1 MGCVV
6 EIAIMKQSGLA
17 FLGALFFAGVA
28 ISQRAVDPEFVPR
41 IEMPQYK
48 AGQGPRVIV
57 DAAHLNHDTAEGSYL
72 PFAELLRRDGYTVA
86 SNHDAFTLTALGR
99 ADILVIVNAM
109 HKQSET
115 DWAPLP
121 SLPAFTK
128 AEIAAVELWVREGGS
143 LLLIAD
149 HMPLAG
155 HAESLAAVFG
165 VRFYNGFAYD
175 ASQSPQTTFRR
186 SDGSLARSV
195 VTDGRKAEEGVEFVT
210 TFTGQAFRLDP
221 MIDAEPLLIFPEG
234 SVLLLPEVA
243 FRFSDSTARISAA
256 NLLQGAIVRHG
267 TGRVAVLGE
276 AAMFGARLAGPDR
289 VPIGMNAPSAR
300 WNSRFAINLVRWLS
314 GAL

>member
-1 MGCVV
+1 M
-6 EIAIMKQSGLA
+6 ARLLSGLA
-17 FLGALFFAGVA
+17 VVGVLFFLASSA
-28 ISQRAVDPEFVPR
+28 ISQQAVDPAFVPR
-41 IEMPQYK
+41 IERPQYK
-48 AGQGPRVIV
+48 AGQGPRVVI

-72 PFAELLRRDGYTVA
+72 PFAELLRRDGYTVE
-86 SNHDAFTLTALGR
+86 SNHDTFTPRVLDR
-99 ADILVIVNAM
+99 ADVFVIVNAM
-109 HKQSET
+109 HRQSET

-128 AEIAAVELWVREGGS
+128 AEIVAVEQWIRGGGA

-155 HAESLAAVFG
+155 HAESLAAAFG
-165 VRFYNGFAYD
+165 VRFQNGFAYD
-175 ASQSPQTTFRR
+175 DGTRRPQTTFRR

-195 VTDGRKAEEGVEFVT
+195 VTDGRNADERVEFVT

-221 MIDAEPLLIFPEG
+221 RIDAQPLLIFPEG

-243 FRFSDSTARISAA
+243 FRFSDSTPRISAA
-256 NLLQGAIVRHG
+256 KLVQGAIVRHG
-267 TGRVAVLGE
+267 RGRVAVLGE
-276 AAMFGARLAGPDR
+276 AGMFGARLAGPDR
-289 VPIGMNAPSAR
+289 IAVGMNAPDAR

>member
-1 MGCVV
+1 
-6 EIAIMKQSGLA
+6 
-17 FLGALFFAGVA
+17 
-28 ISQRAVDPEFVPR
+28 
-41 IEMPQYK
+41 
-48 AGQGPRVIV
+48 VI

-72 PFAELLRRDGYTVA
+72 PFATLLRRDGYTVE
-86 SNHDAFTLTALGR
+86 SNQAAFTLEGLGR
-99 ADILVIVNAM
+99 ADLLVIVNAM

-121 SLPAFTK
+121 SLPAFAA
-128 AEIAAVELWVREGGS
+128 AEIAAVERWVREGGS

-165 VRFYNGFAYD
+165 VRFHNGFAYD

-186 SDGSLARSV
+186 SDGSLARNV
-195 VTDGRKAEEGVEFVT
+195 VTDGRNPDERVEFVT

-243 FRFSDSTARISAA
+243 FKFSDATPRISAA

-267 TGRVAVLGE
+267 RGRVAVLGE
-276 AAMFGARLAGPDR
+276 AAIFSARLAGRDR
-289 VPIGMNAPSAR
+289 VPLGMNAPSAP

-314 GAL
+314 RAL

>member
-1 MGCVV
+1 M
-6 EIAIMKQSGLA
+6 ARPKSGLA
-17 FLGALFFAGVA
+17 FLGALFFFSGSAL
-28 ISQRAVDPEFVPR
+28 SQQAVDPGFVPR
-41 IEMPQYK
+41 IETPEYK
-48 AGQGPRVIV
+48 VGQGPRVVI

-72 PFAELLRRDGYTVA
+72 PFAELLRRDGYTVE
-86 SNHDAFTLTALGR
+86 SNQDVFTPEVLDR
-99 ADILVIVNAM
+99 ADVLVIVNAM

-121 SLPAFTK
+121 SLPAFTE
-128 AEIAAVELWVREGGS
+128 AEIAVVKPWVDEGGS

-155 HAESLAAVFG
+155 HAESLAAAFG
-165 VRFYNGFAYD
+165 VRFHNGFAYD
-175 ASQSPQTTFRR
+175 ATQSPQTTFRR

-195 VTDGRKAEEGVEFVT
+195 VTDGRNPDERVEFVT

-234 SVLLLPEVA
+234 SVLRLPEVA
-243 FRFSDSTARISAA
+243 FRFSDSTPRISAVK
-256 NLLQGAIVRHG
+256 LLQGAIVRHG
-267 TGRVAVLGE
+267 RGRVAVLGE
-276 AAMFGARLAGPDR
+276 AAMFGARLAGPELIP
-289 VPIGMNAPSAR
+289 VGMNAPNAR

>member
-1 MGCVV
+1 MVRP
-6 EIAIMKQSGLA
+6 QSGLA
-17 FLGALFFAGVA
+17 FVGAVFFVVGSA
-28 ISQRAVDPEFVPR
+28 ISQQAVDPAFVPR
-41 IEMPQYK
+41 IETPEYEV
-48 AGQGPRVIV
+48 GQGPKVVI

-72 PFAELLRRDGYTVA
+72 PFAELLRRDGYIVE
-86 SNHDAFTLTALGR
+86 SNQDTFTLERLDR
-99 ADILVIVNAM
+99 ADVLVIVNAM

-121 SLPAFTK
+121 TLAAFTD
-128 AEIAAVELWVREGGS
+128 AEIAAVEHWVRDGGS

-155 HAESLAAVFG
+155 HAESLAASFG
-165 VRFYNGFAYD
+165 VRFHNGFAYD
-175 ASQSPQTTFRR
+175 APQSTQTTFRR

-195 VTDGRKAEEGVEFVT
+195 VTDGRNPDERVEFVT

-221 MIDAEPLLIFPEG
+221 MINAEPLLIFPGG

-243 FRFSDSTARISAA
+243 FRFSDSTPRISAA
-256 NLLQGAIVRHG
+256 NLLQGAILRHG
-267 TGRVAVLGE
+267 RGRVAVLGE
-276 AAMFGARLAGPDR
+276 AGMFGARLAGRDLIPL
-289 VPIGMNAPSAR
+289 GMNAPSAR